1 MKTIMTFKLNNE
13 NIKISANS
21 VECKSSCVQIE
32 LVKMLVEC
40 RSESA
45 LGQCPLP
52 LLFNKYLRFM
62 DITHIEFIELADPS
76 FAKQD
81 SHFAD
86 KIIRKIAA

>member
-40 RSESA
+40 RSES
-45 LGQCPLP
+45 LIGQCPLP
-52 LLFNKYLRFM
+52 ILFNKYLRFM
-62 DITHIEFIELADPS
+62 DITHVEFIEIEDPS
-76 FAKQD
+76 FAKPD

-86 KIIRKIAA
+86 NIIRRIAA